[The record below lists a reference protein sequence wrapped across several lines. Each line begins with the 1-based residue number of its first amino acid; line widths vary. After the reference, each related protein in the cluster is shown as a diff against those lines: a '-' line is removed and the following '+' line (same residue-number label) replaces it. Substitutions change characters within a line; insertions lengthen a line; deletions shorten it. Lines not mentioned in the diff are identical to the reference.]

1 MRLQVQNF
9 YDILENEWN
18 GCEGETLMDWN
29 LGKVSHLRQ
38 AATWHDI
45 VMSSWWVLVSAIWRE
60 KSEIEINLW
69 AGLPSTGWPSC
80 CCLGSLPC
88 LLAWVRDVLLMTNSI
103 YLINIYPFPCIFTIH
118 IHHSFILIHFIHHHS
133 FSPISYDF
141 HIHCQGRQ
149 EDYIVYLYY
158 HKDGQRLFVA
168 SRGRFR
174 YQRKRFQI
182 TVKVAANIS
191 EN

>member
-1 MRLQVQNF
+1 MRSPKFLRYIGKWMKWMWRGNTDGLKPWKSFTSSASSNLTWYSDVFLVGSGLCNLKRK
-9 YDILENEWN
+9 IRNWN
-18 GCEGETLMDWN
+18 
-29 LGKVSHLRQ
+29 
-38 AATWHDI
+38 
-45 VMSSWWVLVSAIWRE
+45 
-60 KSEIEINLW
+60 W
-69 AGLPSTGWPSC
+69 AGLPSTDWPSC

-118 IHHSFILIHFIHHHS
+118 IHHFFIIIHFIHHHS
-133 FSPISYDF
+133 FSPISHHF
-141 HIHCQGRQ
+141 HTHCQGRQ
-149 EDYIVYLYY
+149 EDYIVHLYY
-158 HKDGQRLFVA
+158 YKDGQRLFVA